1 MPELK
6 QIANILNTV
15 TKEATGLEDIVAED
29 LSNIVDVGKS
39 IFDATDTERYT
50 RTLVDHIGKVIFA
63 ARTYNG
69 RAPSVLMDG
78 WEYGSILE
86 KISYKSLPE
95 AEENESWELQDGQT
109 YNQDQFYKPEVMAKY
124 FNKKTTFEIPI
135 SRSDLTVR
143 SAFDGPGQMDAFFA
157 TIETQLI
164 NSKTVKNDEL
174 IMRAI
179 NNMSAETIH
188 DEFGAAEL
196 NSKSGVRA
204 VNLLYLYNTATGS
217 TLTAANCLEDIGFLR
232 FASRTIFNI
241 KNRMSNMSTVFNG
254 GKAQRFTP
262 NDRLH
267 LVLHNDFETAAN
279 FNLQSSTFHD
289 LYTALPNHSTVA
301 KWQASG
307 AAFDFGDTTKIDVK
321 TVAGNAVTATGII
334 GTMFDRDAL
343 GVANFNPRTT
353 SHYNAKAEFTSM
365 WHKVDAS
372 YFNDFNENFVVFFVA

>member
-1 MPELK
+1 MPDIK
-6 QIANILNTV
+6 QIADILNTV
-15 TKEATGLEDIVAED
+15 TKEATGLEAIVTED

-39 IFDATDTERYT
+39 ILDATDTERYT
-50 RTLVDHIGKVIFA
+50 KTLVDRIGKTIFA
-63 ARTYNG
+63 NRIYQG

-78 WEYGSILE
+78 WEYGSILQ

-109 YNQDQFYKPEVMAKY
+109 YNQDQFYQPKVMSKY
-124 FNKKTTFEIPI
+124 FNKKTSYEIPI

-143 SAFDGPGQMDAFFA
+143 SAFNGPGEMEAFFA
-157 TIETQLI
+157 SIETQLI
-164 NSKTVKNDEL
+164 NSKTEKNDEL
-174 IMRAI
+174 IMRTI

-196 NSKSGVRA
+196 NTKSGVRA
-204 VNLLYLYNTATGS
+204 VNLLYLYNTATGNA
-217 TLTAANCLEDIGFLR
+217 LTVANCLEDVGFLR
-232 FASRTIFNI
+232 YASRMIFTV
-241 KNRMSNMSTVFNG
+241 KSRMSNMSTVYNG
-254 GKAQRFTP
+254 GGAQRFTP
-262 NDRLH
+262 EDRLH

-289 LYTALPNHSTVA
+289 IYTALPNHSTVA

-307 AAFDFGDTTKIDVK
+307 KAFDFADTSKIDVK

-343 GVANFNPRTT
+343 GVANFNPRIT
-353 SHYNAKAEFTSM
+353 SHYNAKGEFTSM